1 MSTPINELQRRQLIR
16 EIKESKAEVEQ
27 SAISSTAL
35 RTGLIPIMI
44 IGLRLPPIIDVVFP
58 VAEPVGKERNRWI
71 KIKNKANFHGPVRA
85 QDLILKR
92 IME

>member
-27 SAISSTAL
+27 SAIPSTAL

-44 IGLRLPPIIDVVFP
+44 IGLRLPPI
-58 VAEPVGKERNRWI
+58 KRNKWI